1 MSTAVLPTQC
11 LSMNGPLHKQ
21 IDKMRPAA
29 GKKWTAKVDA
39 TSSGSAP
46 LTALPTRSDKLAIAP
61 KKPMRP
67 LTGYHIF
74 FQLEREYVIQSL
86 AGDDA
91 DQSTADGKVCIP
103 DVPVR
108 YRDTRLSPDW
118 YAGPGKRQKRKHRK
132 QHGVI
137 SFLEL
142 SRVISQRWGQLE
154 QVDPETKA
162 FVTAIAKRELDEYYE
177 EMREYKELVKD
188 LDIVPEK
195 KAKKKSPKRKSSEVS
210 TAVAKRSKQ
219 SNKRGCPASPDAS
232 PSPNSVPSDQ
242 TLVSPPQS
250 HRPSVVSSSS
260 SSSDEDPDFEPLP
273 ASAQLETDI
282 ERFLSA
288 IGIDHSPQS
297 SGGCNLSDLPAT
309 VPAPKRRRASFL
321 GHRRGSQASMLSL
334 SFLDGPIL
342 DPIVFDDAGIDP
354 ICQFI
359 DVTTVSD
366 SESDADDG
374 ERSCPTS
381 IECDMLDDEIV
392 KLWQDEN

>member
-1 MSTAVLPTQC
+1 
-11 LSMNGPLHKQ
+11 MNVPLRKQ
-21 IDKMRPAA
+21 INNVRPAA
-29 GKKWTAKVDA
+29 GKKSTAKVEVK
-39 TSSGSAP
+39 SGSK
-46 LTALPTRSDKLAIAP
+46 SDKVAVAP

-86 AGDDA
+86 AGNDA
-91 DQSTADGKVCIP
+91 DQSSTDGKICLP

-162 FVTAIAKRELDEYYE
+162 FVSAIAKRELDEYYV
-177 EMREYKELVKD
+177 EMKEYKELVKD

-210 TAVAKRSKQ
+210 PAVTKRSKQ
-219 SNKRGCPASPDAS
+219 CIKRETVPVSPAAS
-232 PSPNSVPSDQ
+232 PSPIGVSSDQ
-242 TLVSPPQS
+242 TLLRTPLST
-250 HRPSVVSSSS
+250 RPSFVSSAS
-260 SSSDEDPDFEPLP
+260 SSSDEEPDFEPLP

-282 ERFLSA
+282 EKFLSA
-288 IGIDHSPQS
+288 IGIDHSPQLCGPCS
-297 SGGCNLSDLPAT
+297 PPSDLPAT
-309 VPAPKRRRASFL
+309 APSTKRRRASFL

-342 DPIVFDDAGIDP
+342 DPIAFDEAGVDP

-359 DVTTVSD
+359 DVTPVSD
-366 SESDADDG
+366 SESDSDDG

>member
-1 MSTAVLPTQC
+1 M
-11 LSMNGPLHKQ
+11 
-21 IDKMRPAA
+21 IRPAA
-29 GKKWTAKVDA
+29 GKKSIAKVDVV
-39 TSSGSAP
+39 TSSGSASSLP
-46 LTALPTRSDKLAIAP
+46 ARPTRSDTVPSKLAIAP

-86 AGDDA
+86 TGDDA
-91 DQSTADGKVCIP
+91 DQSAADGKACIP

-142 SRVISQRWGQLE
+142 SRVISQRWAQLE
-154 QVDPETKA
+154 QVDPEAKA

-195 KAKKKSPKRKSSEVS
+195 KQSKKKSSPKRKSSEMS
-210 TAVAKRSKQ
+210 TVVAKRSKQ
-219 SNKRGCPASPDAS
+219 CNKMERCPVSPDAA
-232 PSPNSVPSDQ
+232 PSPNGVSSDQ

-250 HRPSVVSSSS
+250 QRPSFVSSSS
-260 SSSDEDPDFEPLP
+260 SSSDEEPDFEPLP

-288 IGIDHSPQS
+288 IGIDHSTQS
-297 SGGCNLSDLPAT
+297 SGGCDLGDLPSTA
-309 VPAPKRRRASFL
+309 PAPKRRRASFL

-334 SFLDGPIL
+334 SFLDSSIL
-342 DPIVFDDAGIDP
+342 DPIEFDGGGVHP

-359 DVTTVSD
+359 DVAPVSD
-366 SESDADDG
+366 SESDADDN
-374 ERSCPTS
+374 ERICPTS
-381 IECDMLDDEIV
+381 LECDMLDDEIV

>member
-1 MSTAVLPTQC
+1 M
-11 LSMNGPLHKQ
+11 
-21 IDKMRPAA
+21 IRPAA
-29 GKKWTAKVDA
+29 GKKSIAKVDVV
-39 TSSGSAP
+39 TSSGSASSLP
-46 LTALPTRSDKLAIAP
+46 ARPTRSDTVPSKLAIAP

-86 AGDDA
+86 TGDDA
-91 DQSTADGKVCIP
+91 DQSAADGKACIP

-142 SRVISQRWGQLE
+142 SRVISQRWAQLE
-154 QVDPETKA
+154 QVDPEAKA

-195 KAKKKSPKRKSSEVS
+195 KQSKKKSSPKRKISEMS
-210 TAVAKRSKQ
+210 TVVAKRSKQ
-219 SNKRGCPASPDAS
+219 CNKMETCPVSPDAA
-232 PSPNSVPSDQ
+232 PSPNGVSSDQ

-250 HRPSVVSSSS
+250 QRPSFVSSSS
-260 SSSDEDPDFEPLP
+260 SSSDEEPDFEPLP

-288 IGIDHSPQS
+288 IGIDHSTQS
-297 SGGCNLSDLPAT
+297 SGECELSDLPAT
-309 VPAPKRRRASFL
+309 APAPKRRRASFL

-334 SFLDGPIL
+334 SFLDGSIL
-342 DPIVFDDAGIDP
+342 DPIEFDGSGVDHP

-359 DVTTVSD
+359 DVAPVSD
-366 SESDADDG
+366 SESDADDS
-374 ERSCPTS
+374 ERICPTS
-381 IECDMLDDEIV
+381 LECDMLDDEIV